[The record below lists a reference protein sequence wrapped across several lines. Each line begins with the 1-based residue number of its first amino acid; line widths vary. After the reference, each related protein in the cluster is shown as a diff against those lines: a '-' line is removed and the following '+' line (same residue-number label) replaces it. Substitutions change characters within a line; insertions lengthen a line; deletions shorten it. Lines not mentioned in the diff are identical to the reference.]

1 MTVQSVD
8 RALSILE
15 MLAEHPEG
23 IGIIELSEKLQLP
36 KSTTHRLLKSL
47 IARDF
52 VYQHK
57 ENERYYASMKIA
69 QLSTNIIDNIDIRQ
83 IARPYIEQLARDVN
97 EVVHVCIRDG
107 DSVVYIDKV
116 ESNRTLRMFSQ
127 IGKRAMLHCTGVGK
141 VLLSGLSNEKIQDI
155 ILHTDLTKFTEAT
168 ITSNEELFAEMEN
181 IRENKFSL
189 DREEHEDGIYCIAAP
204 IKDYT
209 GKIVA
214 AFSISGPVERIKD
227 SIENGDYKEKI
238 LETSKLISHKL
249 GYQAS

>member
-1 MTVQSVD
+1 
-8 RALSILE
+8 
-15 MLAEHPEG
+15 
-23 IGIIELSEKLQLP
+23 
-36 KSTTHRLLKSL
+36 
-47 IARDF
+47 
-52 VYQHK
+52 
-57 ENERYYASMKIA
+57 
-69 QLSTNIIDNIDIRQ
+69 RQ

-141 VLLSGLSNEKIQDI
+141 VLLSGLSNERIQDI

-168 ITSNEELFAEMEN
+168 ITSSEDLFAEVEN
-181 IRENKFSL
+181 IRENQFSL

-214 AFSISGPVERIKD
+214 AFSISGLWNELKIRLKMGIIKKK
-227 SIENGDYKEKI
+227 S
-238 LETSKLISHKL
+238 
-249 GYQAS
+249 